1 MSTTKPTTIHLK
13 VERLRAGAEPTFI
26 ARLASGWA
34 VLGEPQFL
42 KGYSLLLPDP
52 VVSSLN
58 ALAQDARLQFLA
70 DMGALGDAVLA
81 ATGAIRIN
89 YAILGNLDPV
99 LHAHVMPRY
108 ADEAEEFRT
117 SHPWTYDWSRA
128 PRFDAGA
135 QAPLIAALRARLGR
149 A

>member
-1 MSTTKPTTIHLK
+1 MSSTIHRQ
-13 VERLRAGAEPTFI
+13 VERLRAGNDPALV
-26 ARLASGWA
+26 ARMASGWA
-34 VLGEPQFL
+34 VMGEAQFL
-42 KGYSLLLPDP
+42 KGYCLLLPDP
-52 VVSSLN
+52 VVPNLN
-58 ALAQDARLQFLA
+58 ALAHETRLAFLA
-70 DMGALGDAVLA
+70 DMAALGDAVLA